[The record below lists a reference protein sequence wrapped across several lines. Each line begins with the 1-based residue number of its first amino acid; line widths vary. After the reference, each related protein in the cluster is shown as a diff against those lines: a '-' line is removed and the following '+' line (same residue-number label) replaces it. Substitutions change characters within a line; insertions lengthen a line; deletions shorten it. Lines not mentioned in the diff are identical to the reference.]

1 MIPAAARPIA
11 VGVRIGPYE
20 IAGWLGAGG
29 MGDVYRARD
38 PRLERDVAIKV
49 IPGAFATDARR
60 VHRFEQEARA
70 AGQLNHPNILAVY
83 DVGSHDGAP
92 YIVSELL
99 EGTSLRSRLHGGGL
113 SSRKAIDYSRQIA
126 EGLAAAHDK
135 NIVHRDVKPDN
146 LFITSDGRIKILD
159 FGIAKLTRPSDEV
172 SRHAALPAETEAGM
186 VVGTAAYMSPE
197 QVCGGAVDA
206 RSDIFSL
213 GTILYEML
221 TGRSPFTRETA
232 AETMTAIL
240 KEDPPQALSSE
251 VSPALG
257 RIVARCLEKSREM
270 RFQSARD
277 LAFGLE
283 VLSDPGAAAR
293 APAAGAG
300 RSLGRRRAL
309 PWIVAGALT
318 FGLAGAVAWNLRR
331 PAPPLP
337 VTRFALA
344 LPAGQLLNGNGGGH
358 ALALS
363 PNGARLAYLATR
375 LYLRTMSEV
384 DVKTMPGTD
393 RYTGVREP
401 VFSPDGASIA
411 FYAVADQTLKRAT
424 VTGDT
429 VTTICQADS
438 PTGISWG
445 PDGIVFGQGRQGI
458 MRVSAEGGTP
468 EVLVRV
474 RDGEAAQ
481 APQILPG
488 GQQVLFTL
496 ATGTA
501 RDRSDRSHIVVQSL
515 KSAERKT
522 LIEGGSDARYVPTGH
537 LVYALSGSLYAVPFD
552 AQRLEVKGAPIPIVE
567 GVSRDT
573 AGVTGAANFE
583 FSNSGSLVYV
593 RGPVSASALLDIGL
607 MDRKGKVEPLRLP
620 PGTYEW
626 PRVSPNGKRLAV
638 ASDDDKE
645 ATVWIYDLSGTRAM
659 QRLTSGGNNRFPI
672 WTSDSRHVAFQSDR
686 DGDLAIFWQP
696 ADGGAAE
703 RLTTPAPGESHA
715 PESWSPKGDTF
726 LFSVTKGSDVS
737 LWTFSLRDRKATPFG
752 AVHSS
757 NPTNA
762 TFSPDGK
769 WVAYASAERGMGT
782 IYVQPFPAT
791 GIKYQLFAK
800 GSDSPH
806 HPRWS
811 PDGKELFY
819 DANPKVT
826 GFESVS
832 VTTRPTFAFGNAVVV
847 PKLFLMAGAGL
858 RTPYDITPDG
868 KLVGR
873 ITAGQTE
880 YVRSSNDQ
888 IQVVLNWFE
897 DLKARV
903 PTR

>member
-1 MIPAAARPIA
+1 MIRAAAMPIA
-11 VGVRIGPYE
+11 VGARIGPYE
-20 IAGWLGAGG
+20 ILGWLGAGG

-38 PRLERDVAIKV
+38 ARLARDVAIKV
-49 IPGAFATDARR
+49 IPEGFATDASR
-60 VHRFEQEARA
+60 VRRFEQEARA

-83 DVGSHDGAP
+83 DVGLHAGAP

-99 EGTSLRSRLHGGGL
+99 EGVSLRSRLLGGAL
-113 SSRKAIDYSRQIA
+113 PSRKAVDYARQIA

-159 FGIAKLTRPSDEV
+159 FGIAKLTRPSDEMPQ
-172 SRHAALPAETEAGM
+172 HAAVAAETEAGM

-197 QVCGGAVDA
+197 QVRGGAVDA
-206 RSDIFSL
+206 RSDLFSL

-221 TGRSPFTRETA
+221 TGRSPFTRETD

-240 KEDPPQALSSE
+240 KEDAPPLLPD
-251 VSPALG
+251 VSPSLA
-257 RIVARCLEKSREM
+257 RIVVRCLEKTREM

-277 LAFGLE
+277 LAFGLDG
-283 VLSDPGAAAR
+283 LSETGAAP
-293 APAAGAG
+293 APAPAPSTLRGPG
-300 RSLGRRRAL
+300 PRRAL
-309 PWIVAGALT
+309 PWVVAGTLA
-318 FGLAGAVAWNLRR
+318 FALAGEVAWNLRR
-331 PAPPLP
+331 PTPPLA
-337 VTRFALA
+337 VTRFVLA
-344 LPAGQLLNGNGGGH
+344 LPTGQLLNGNGGGH
-358 ALALS
+358 SLALS
-363 PNGARLAYLATR
+363 PDGARLAYLATR
-375 LYLRTMSEV
+375 LYLRSMSEL
-384 DVKTMPGTD
+384 DVKAMPGTE
-393 RYTGVREP
+393 RYLGVREP
-401 VFSPDGASIA
+401 VFSPDGGSIA
-411 FYAVADQTLKRAT
+411 FYSVADQTLKRTT

-438 PTGISWG
+438 PTGIAWG
-445 PDGIVFGQGRQGI
+445 PDGIVFGQGRKGI
-458 MRVSAEGGTP
+458 MRVSANGGTP
-468 EVLVRV
+468 EVLAGVKE
-474 RDGEAAQ
+474 GETAQ
-481 APQILPG
+481 APQVLPG
-488 GQQVLFTL
+488 GQHVLFTL

-501 RDRSDRSHIVVQSL
+501 RDRSDRAHIVVQSL
-515 KSAERKT
+515 KSGERKT

-537 LVYALSGSLYAVPFD
+537 LVYALSGTLYAVPFD
-552 AQRLEVKGAPIPIVE
+552 AQRLEVTGAPVPIVE

-573 AGVTGAANFE
+573 ARVTGAANFA
-583 FSNSGSLVYV
+583 FSKTGSLAYV
-593 RGPVSASALLDIGL
+593 RGPVSASALLDVGL
-607 MDRKGKVEPLRLP
+607 MDRQGKVEPLRLP

-626 PRVSPNGKRLAV
+626 PRVSPDGKRLAV

-645 ATVWIYDLSGTRAM
+645 AIVWIYDLSGASAM

-672 WTSDSRHVAFQSDR
+672 WTSDSKRVAFQSDR

-696 ADGGAAE
+696 ADGGIAE
-703 RLTTPAPGESHA
+703 RITRPAPGESHA

-726 LFSVTKGSDVS
+726 LFSITKGSDVS
-737 LWTFSLRDRKATPFG
+737 LWTFSLQERKATPFG

-757 NPTNA
+757 TPTNA
-762 TFSPDGK
+762 AFSPDGK
-769 WVAYASAERGMGT
+769 WVAYQSMQRGMTT

-791 GIKYQLFAK
+791 GATYQVLAK

-819 DANPKVT
+819 DTNPNVT
-826 GFESVS
+826 GFEAVS
-832 VTTRPTFAFGNAVVV
+832 VTAQPTFAFGNAVAV
-847 PKLFLMAGAGL
+847 PKMFLMAGPTL

-868 KLVGR
+868 RLVGR
-873 ITAGQTE
+873 ITAGQRE
-880 YVRSSNDQ
+880 YIRSSADQ

>member
-1 MIPAAARPIA
+1 MIRAAAIPIP
-11 VGVRIGPYE
+11 VGARVGPYE
-20 IAGWLGAGG
+20 ILGWLGAGG

-38 PRLERDVAIKV
+38 ARLARDVAIKV
-49 IPGAFATDARR
+49 IPEALATDASR
-60 VHRFEQEARA
+60 VRRFEQEARA

-83 DVGSHDGAP
+83 DVGVHEGAP

-99 EGTSLRSRLHGGGL
+99 DGESLRSRLRGGAL
-113 SSRKAIDYSRQIA
+113 PSRKAVDYARQIA

-135 NIVHRDVKPDN
+135 SIVHRDVKPDN
-146 LFITSDGRIKILD
+146 LFLTSDGRIKILD
-159 FGIAKLTRPSDEV
+159 FGIAKLTRPSDEMPE
-172 SRHAALPAETEAGM
+172 HAALAVETETGT

-197 QVCGGAVDA
+197 QVRGGAVDA

-213 GTILYEML
+213 GTILHEML

-240 KEDPPQALSSE
+240 KEDPQQPLSPD
-251 VSPALG
+251 VSPALA
-257 RIVARCLEKSREM
+257 RIVARCLEKTREM

-277 LAFGLE
+277 LAFGLD
-283 VLSDPGAAAR
+283 VLSETGAAAAPAPAPSALR
-293 APAAGAG
+293 APGP
-300 RSLGRRRAL
+300 RRAL
-309 PWIVAGALT
+309 PWVVAAALAI
-318 FGLAGAVAWNLRR
+318 GLAGALAWNLRR
-331 PAPPLP
+331 PAPP
-337 VTRFALA
+337 VTRFVLA

-358 ALALS
+358 SLALS
-363 PNGARLAYLATR
+363 PDGARLAYLATR
-375 LYLRTMSEV
+375 LYLRTMSEL
-384 DVKTMPGTD
+384 DVKAMPGTE
-393 RYTGVREP
+393 RYLGVREP
-401 VFSPDGASIA
+401 VFSPDGGSIA
-411 FYAVADQTLKRAT
+411 FYALADQTLKRAT

-429 VTTICQADS
+429 VTTICHADS
-438 PTGISWG
+438 PTGIAWG
-445 PDGIVFGQGRQGI
+445 PDDIVFGQGRKGI
-458 MRVSAEGGTP
+458 MRVSANGGTP

-474 RDGEAAQ
+474 GDGEVAQ
-481 APQILPG
+481 APQMLPG
-488 GQQVLFTL
+488 GQHVLFTL

-515 KSAERKT
+515 KSGERKT

-537 LVYALSGSLYAVPFD
+537 LVYALSGSLYAVAFD
-552 AQRLEVKGAPIPIVE
+552 AQRLEVKGAPVPIVQ

-573 AGVTGAANFE
+573 AAVTGAANFG
-583 FSNSGSLVYV
+583 FSGTGSLVYV

-607 MDRKGKVEPLRLP
+607 MDRKGNVEPLRLP

-626 PRVSPNGKRLAV
+626 PRVSPDGRRLAV

-645 ATVWIYDLSGTRAM
+645 ATIWIYDLSGTRAM

-672 WTSDSRHVAFQSDR
+672 WTSDSKRVVFQSDR
-686 DGDLAIFWQP
+686 DGDLAIFWQA
-696 ADGGAAE
+696 ADGGFAE

-726 LFSVTKGSDVS
+726 LFSITKGPDVS
-737 LWTFSLRDRKATPFG
+737 LWTFSVQDRKATPFG
-752 AVHSS
+752 GVHSS

-762 TFSPDGK
+762 AFSPDGK
-769 WVAYASAERGMGT
+769 WVAYASTERGIGT

-791 GIKYQLFAK
+791 GITYQLFAK

-826 GFESVS
+826 GLEAVS
-832 VTTRPTFAFGNAVVV
+832 VTTHPTLAFGNAVAV

-858 RTPYDITPDG
+858 RTPYDIAPDG
-868 KLVGR
+868 RLVGR
-873 ITAGQTE
+873 ITAGQME
-880 YVRSSNDQ
+880 YVHSQNDQ

>member
-1 MIPAAARPIA
+1 MIPAAGMPIA
-11 VGVRIGPYE
+11 VGARIGPYE
-20 IAGWLGAGG
+20 ILGWLDAGG

-38 PRLERDVAIKV
+38 ARLARDVAIKV
-49 IPGAFATDARR
+49 IPEALATDANR
-60 VHRFEQEARA
+60 VQRFEQEARA
-70 AGQLNHPNILAVY
+70 AGQLNHPNILVVY
-83 DVGSHDGAP
+83 DIGVHDGAP

-99 EGTSLRSRLHGGGL
+99 EGESLRSRLRGGAL
-113 SSRKAIDYSRQIA
+113 PPRKAVDYARQIA

-135 NIVHRDVKPDN
+135 NIVHRDVKPEN
-146 LFITSDGRIKILD
+146 LFITGDGRIKLLD
-159 FGIAKLTRPSDEV
+159 FGIVKLTRPSDAV
-172 SRHAALPAETEAGM
+172 GRRIPVTAETEAGT
-186 VVGTAAYMSPE
+186 VVGTAGYMSPE
-197 QVCGGAVDA
+197 QVRGTGVDA

-240 KEDPPQALSSE
+240 KEDPQQPLSSD
-251 VSPALG
+251 VSPALV
-257 RIVARCLEKSREM
+257 RIVARCLEKTREM
-270 RFQSARD
+270 RFESARD

-283 VLSDPGAAAR
+283 VLSNTGATAALAPAPTAVRSVERR
-293 APAAGAG
+293 ALLWVAAGA
-300 RSLGRRRAL
+300 LA
-309 PWIVAGALT
+309 I
-318 FGLAGAVAWNLRR
+318 GLAGAIAWNLSR

-344 LPAGQLLNGNGGGH
+344 LPAGQLLNANGGGH
-358 ALALS
+358 SLALS
-363 PNGARLAYLATR
+363 PDGARLAYVAAR
-375 LYLRTMSEV
+375 LYLRSMSEL
-384 DVKTMPGTD
+384 DVKAMPGTE
-393 RYTGVREP
+393 RYLGVREP

-411 FYAVADQTLKRAT
+411 FYALVDQTLKKAT

-429 VTTICQADS
+429 VRTICQADS
-438 PTGISWG
+438 PTGITWG
-445 PDGIVFGQGRQGI
+445 SDGIVFGQGRKGI
-458 MRVSAEGGTP
+458 MRVSADGGTP

-474 RDGEAAQ
+474 KDGEVAQ

-488 GQQVLFTL
+488 AQHVLFTL

-515 KSAERKT
+515 KSGERKT

-537 LVYALSGSLYAVPFD
+537 LVYALSGSLYAVAFD
-552 AQRLEVKGAPIPIVE
+552 AQRLEVKGAPVPVVE

-573 AGVTGAANFE
+573 AAVTGAANFG
-583 FSNSGSLVYV
+583 FSSTGSLVYV

-607 MDRKGKVEPLRLP
+607 MDRKGKVDPLRLP

-626 PRVSPNGKRLAV
+626 PRVSPDGKRLAV

-645 ATVWIYDLSGTRAM
+645 ATIWIYDLSGMRAM

-672 WTSDSRHVAFQSDR
+672 WTSDSKRVAFQSDR
-686 DGDLAIFWQP
+686 DGDLAIFWQA
-696 ADGGAAE
+696 ADGGFAE
-703 RLTTPAPGESHA
+703 RLTRPAPGESHA

-726 LFSVTKGSDVS
+726 LFSITKGSDVS
-737 LWTFSLRDRKATPFG
+737 LWTFSLQDRKAAPFG
-752 AVHSS
+752 GVHSS

-762 TFSPDGK
+762 AFSPDGK
-769 WVAYASAERGMGT
+769 WVAYASTERGMAT

-819 DANPKVT
+819 DPRIT
-826 GFESVS
+826 GFEAVS
-832 VTTRPTFAFGNAVVV
+832 VTTQPAFAFGNAVAV
-847 PKLFLMAGAGL
+847 PKLLLMAGAGL
-858 RTPYDITPDG
+858 RTPYDIAPDG
-868 KLVGR
+868 RLVGR
-873 ITAGQTE
+873 ITAGQME
-880 YVRSSNDQ
+880 YVRSQNDQ